1 MITRIFPVLGLML
14 APLAVVAQSPL
25 EYRVSVA
32 RAEGGPTMPRLRLSV
47 DQVSD
52 TATTRFI
59 RTMRLK
65 GVIDLVSR
73 ADRNTEDS
81 FIEGD
86 FGYRMRLG
94 KAPVLDINNPDAID
108 TWANPMVGLYADGR
122 YETNQPLSEQLFS
135 GQVRLVFTHVGWQGP
150 ILLLPQIE
158 LAFGATRAVTSD
170 VRDAI
175 GISNGTN
182 TRFDLDAEWR
192 IAFGRF
198 ATGVF
203 DKLWFFANMRA
214 FSTSGLESP
223 LESLG
228 YSSGTWS
235 AARLM
240 YEVKILQAR
249 GVFVQFARGR
259 LPTQPVSLGNWQVGL
274 QK

>member
-1 MITRIFPVLGLML
+1 MITRLFWVVGLML
-14 APLAVVAQSPL
+14 APLSLVAQSPF

-47 DQVSD
+47 DQESD
-52 TATTRFI
+52 TASTRFI
-59 RTMRLK
+59 RTTRLK

-94 KAPVLDINNPDAID
+94 TAPPLDINNPDAID
-108 TWANPMVGLYADGR
+108 TWANPMLGVYADGR
-122 YETNQPLSEQLFS
+122 FESNQPLSEQLFS
-135 GQVRLVFTHVGWQGP
+135 GQVRVIFTHVGWQGP
-150 ILLLPQIE
+150 VLLLPQLE
-158 LAFGATRAVTSD
+158 VAFGATRTVTSD

-175 GISNGTN
+175 GLSSGTN
-182 TRFDLDAEWR
+182 TRLDVDAEWR

-203 DKLWFFANMRA
+203 DKLWFFANVRA
-214 FSTSGLESP
+214 FSTNGLESA

-228 YSSGTWS
+228 YSSGTWV
-235 AARLM
+235 AGRLM
-240 YEVKILQAR
+240 YEVNFLQAR

>member
-1 MITRIFPVLGLML
+1 MITRMYVAAVLML
-14 APLAVVAQSPL
+14 APLAVVAQSPF

-47 DQVSD
+47 DRESD
-52 TATTRFI
+52 TATTKFI
-59 RTMRLK
+59 RTTRLK
-65 GVIDLVSR
+65 GVVDLVTR

-94 KAPVLDINNPDAID
+94 KAPRLDIDNPAAID
-108 TWANPMVGLYADGR
+108 TWANPMLGFYADAR
-122 YETNQPLSEQLFS
+122 FEANQPLSEQLLS
-135 GQVRLVFTHVGWQGP
+135 AQLRLVFTHVGWQGP
-150 ILLLPQIE
+150 VLLLPQIE
-158 LAFGATRAVTSD
+158 VAFGATRTVTSD

-175 GISNGTN
+175 GISSGTN
-182 TRFDLDAEWR
+182 TRLDVDAEWR
-192 IAFGRF
+192 VSFGRF

-203 DKLWFFANMRA
+203 DKLWFFANVRA
-214 FSTSGLESP
+214 FSTSGLESA

-228 YSSGTWS
+228 YSSGTWA

-240 YEVKILQAR
+240 YEVNILQAR

-259 LPTQPVSLGNWQVGL
+259 LPTQPVSLGNWQIGL